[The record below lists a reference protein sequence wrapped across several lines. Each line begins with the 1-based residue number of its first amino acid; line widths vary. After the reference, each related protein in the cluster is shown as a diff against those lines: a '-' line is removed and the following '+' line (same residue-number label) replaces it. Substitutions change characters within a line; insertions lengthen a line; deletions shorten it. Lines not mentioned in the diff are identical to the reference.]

1 MLPNETS
8 PLLARAKSNIQ
19 YDNHNTDQAP
29 PSNPVYGHSSTQ
41 DAANGY
47 VNRDASEQDPGVPA
61 IPGVNIA
68 VVFPAIATGIF
79 LAAMD
84 NTIVVAS
91 YGRIG
96 TELNELNR
104 TSWLST
110 AYLLT
115 TTSFQPLYG
124 KLSDIY
130 GRKACLLFAYSVFGL
145 GCLFSGISRSMNVL
159 IMTRAFAGIG
169 GGGMTTVSSILMT
182 DIVPIWKRGTWQGI
196 MNIIFGLGAAVG
208 GPLGGWL
215 ADTIG
220 WRWAFIGQA
229 PLTLIALLT
238 VTFALH
244 LPHAPIKFTGVITG
258 REVASVKTNLL
269 RVDFPGAFTLV
280 LAIFSFLLSLDL
292 SVNSISFPIFSP
304 ITLSILL
311 GSVLLFV
318 SFYHIEKSY
327 SAEPFC
333 PPDLVK
339 RREILSPC
347 TANFFCF
354 ASAMAVMFH
363 VPLFFQA
370 VLGSSAA
377 AAGQRLLP
385 MIFGSMLGSI
395 GGGVYMQKTGKY
407 YWLTFCAFLGLF
419 LGAGVIYICVLL
431 TGTGPSES
439 RIIMCMYAGMVI
451 FNLGLGAGI
460 TSTLIALISNVTSAE
475 QAVVTAIS
483 YLFRSLGSVL
493 GLSLAA
499 GLAQTV
505 LRRRLLEK
513 LGDGDEVLDIVRK
526 VRRDLDYIGELEPD
540 REVIVRKCYQDGIT
554 EAMFFAVILGFLCW
568 VTSWGIREVKVKK

>member
-1 MLPNETS
+1 MPPNEIS
-8 PLLARAKSNIQ
+8 PLLAGAQPNIR
-19 YDNHNTDQAP
+19 YDDHITDQAP
-29 PSNPVYGHSSTQ
+29 QVNGNGATQ
-41 DAANGY
+41 DALSRNSSGGAL
-47 VNRDASEQDPGVPA
+47 EQDPDVPA
-61 IPGVNIA
+61 ISGVNIA
-68 VVFPAIATGIF
+68 AVVPAMAIGIF
-79 LAAMD
+79 LASMD
-84 NTIVVAS
+84 NTVVVAS

-96 TELNELNR
+96 TEMNELNR

-145 GCLFSGISRSMNVL
+145 GCLFCGISRNLNDL
-159 IMTRAFAGIG
+159 IAARAFAGIG
-169 GGGMTTVSSILMT
+169 GGGMTTVASILMS
-182 DIVPIWKRGTWQGI
+182 DIVSIRKRGTWQGI
-196 MNIIFGLGAAVG
+196 LNIIFALGAAVG

-215 ADTIG
+215 SDTIG

-229 PLTLIALLT
+229 PLTLIAFLT

-244 LPHAPIKFTGVITG
+244 LPQDP
-258 REVASVKTNLL
+258 VASVKTKLL

-292 SVNSISFPIFSP
+292 SINSIGFSMSSL
-304 ITLSILL
+304 ITLSIFL

-318 SFYHIEKSY
+318 SFYHIENSY

-333 PPDLVK
+333 PPELVK

-347 TANFFCF
+347 IANFFCF
-354 ASAMAVMFH
+354 GSAMVVLFH
-363 VPLFFQA
+363 IPLFSQA

-385 MIFGSMLGSI
+385 MIAGSMLGSL
-395 GGGVYMQKTGKY
+395 GGGIYIQKTGKY
-407 YWLTFCAFLGLF
+407 YWLTFCAYLGLF

-431 TGTGPSES
+431 TGTGPSQLM
-439 RIIMCMYAGMVI
+439 INMCMLVGMVI
-451 FNLGLGAGI
+451 FNVGLGIGL

-493 GLSLAA
+493 SLSIAA
-499 GLAQTV
+499 GLVQTV
-505 LRRRLLEK
+505 LRSCLLEK
-513 LGDGDEVLDIVRK
+513 LGGDDVLDIVRR
-526 VRRDLDYIGELEPD
+526 VRRDLDYIGELKPD
-540 REVIVRKCYQDGIT
+540 QAVVVRMCYQDGIT
-554 EAMFFAVILGFLCW
+554 DAMLFVVVLGFLCW
-568 VTSWGIREVKVKK
+568 VSSWGIREVKVKK

>member
-1 MLPNETS
+1 MGFPGVV
-8 PLLARAKSNIQ
+8 PPHR
-19 YDNHNTDQAP
+19 P
-29 PSNPVYGHSSTQ
+29 PSNPVYGHSPTQ
-41 DAANGY
+41 DAASGY
-47 VNRDASEQDPGVPA
+47 VNRDASEQDPSVPA

-104 TSWLST
+104 TSWQ
-110 AYLLT
+110 YLLT

-130 GRKACLLFAYSVFGL
+130 GHAGCWVCWSLYADMLGRVCCVCCLVYATH
-145 GCLFSGISRSMNVL
+145 VL
-159 IMTRAFAGIG
+159 HDVDFKCYLLPGVDFKYYL
-169 GGGMTTVSSILMT
+169 GGGMTIVSSILMT

-208 GPLGGWL
+208 GHW
-215 ADTIG
+215 
-220 WRWAFIGQA
+220 A
-229 PLTLIALLT
+229 PLTLIAFLT

-244 LPHAPIKFTGVITG
+244 LPHAPIK
-258 REVASVKTNLL
+258 
-269 RVDFPGAFTLV
+269 VDFPGAFTLV

-385 MIFGSMLGSI
+385 MIFGGMLGSI

-419 LGAGVIYICVLL
+419 LGA
-431 TGTGPSES
+431 
-439 RIIMCMYAGMVI
+439 
-451 FNLGLGAGI
+451 AGI

-526 VRRDLDYIGELEPD
+526 VRRDWDYIGELEPD